1 MIRLHGFGPQ
11 FGLMDPSP
19 FVLKVDIY
27 LRMAEIPYQ
36 VRSKISNLTKA
47 PKAKLPFITDGDK
60 VIADSSFIIEHLK
73 QQYGDILDI
82 ALTPHQQAIAYLV
95 SKSLDENFYWCLV
108 YSRWI
113 NESTWLDMKAST
125 FSFLSFPLKHIVPV
139 VARRRVVNALNQQGI
154 GRHSEAEIKHIFINS
169 LNSLADLLGEQTY
182 FLGEQPTSL
191 DATAFAMLAEFI
203 LADLQSEFND
213 IAKTYPSLVSY
224 CERIYQAY
232 Y

>member
-1 MIRLHGFGPQ
+1 MITLHGFGKQ

-19 FVLKVDIY
+19 FVLKIDAY

-36 VRSKISNLTKA
+36 VRSKIANLNKA

-73 QQYGDILDI
+73 QQYGDVLDI
-82 ALTPHQQAIAYLV
+82 GLTPHQQAIAYLV

-113 NESTWLDMKAST
+113 NESTWPEMKAAT
-125 FSFLSFPLKHIVPV
+125 FGFLSFPLKQIVPII
-139 VARRRVVNALNQQGI
+139 ARRRVVNALNQQGM
-154 GRHSEAEIKHIFINS
+154 GKHSEAEIKHIFINS
-169 LNSLADLLGEQTY
+169 LNSLDDLLGEQTY
-182 FLGEQPTSL
+182 LLGEQPTSL